1 MARHEQPSRRDAS
14 ARQAAERSNKRLAGG
29 EAHRDPERLEMGGK
43 RLHADDTQRQRIADE
58 PDEDGLNAEQHR

>member
-1 MARHEQPSRRDAS
+1 MTRRDHAS
-14 ARQAAERSNKRLAGG
+14 RPGTAARDRDANQRLAGG
-29 EAHRDPERLEMGGK
+29 EARRDPERLEMGGK